1 VDGANIFIQVETGLE
16 VERLA
21 IFDGEYVGEEAAENM
36 ERWEAYQ
43 PCHLVRDDLRDA
55 LVLCNHGGM

>member
-1 VDGANIFIQVETGLE
+1 VDGANIFIQVKTSLD

-36 ERWEAYQ
+36 ERWEAHQ
-43 PCHLVRDDLRDA
+43 SCHLVGDDLSDA
-55 LVLCNHGGM
+55 FMLCNHGGV